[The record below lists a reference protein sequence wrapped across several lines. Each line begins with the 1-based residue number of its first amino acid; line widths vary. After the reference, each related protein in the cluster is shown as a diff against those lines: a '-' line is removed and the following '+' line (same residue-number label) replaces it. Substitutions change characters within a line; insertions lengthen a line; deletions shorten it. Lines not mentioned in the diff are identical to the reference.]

1 MTARC
6 VVESAGPCRHVVGLH
21 AFDELLDRGC
31 LGRLMLLVLLV
42 RLVGVLLSSLG
53 RFLRPALLPDD
64 ALEVCTAVISVRLHH
79 LVVL

>member
-1 MTARC
+1 MAARC

-31 LGRLMLLVLLV
+31 LGRLVLLV